1 MNGFDALPKPLMS
14 LAPMDGV
21 TDMAF
26 RQIVRRLNPEVLLYS
41 EFTNVEGM
49 VHSPFVRSRLEFKPS
64 ELPYVVQ
71 IFGRDPKTFTTIAA
85 ELEDLGITG
94 IDINMGCP
102 SKRVVSG
109 GNGAALIKEPD
120 LAYQIVE
127 ACVKATRLPVS
138 VKTRLGYAQADDLI
152 PFVKGLESSGVKMLT
167 IHGRTAKM
175 GYRGEADWNPIY
187 EAKQALSIP
196 VIGNGDI
203 KTLEQGQEQSAKLD
217 GFMVGRAAV
226 GNPWV
231 FWEQEKRDQITLADK
246 VDVMLEHFGLLRE
259 FQPEHKALVEF
270 RKHLGGYLSG
280 FRDAKSVRRT
290 LMEADSEKDFTQRA
304 LALAS

>member
-1 MNGFDALPKPLMS
+1 MPLMS

-26 RQIVRRLNPEVLLYS
+26 RQVVRKLNPEVLLYS

-49 VHSPFVRSRLEFKPS
+49 VHSPFVRSRLEFKKS

-71 IFGRDPKTFTTIAA
+71 IFGRDPKTFKTIAR
-85 ELEDLGITG
+85 ELDGMGVTG

-109 GNGAALIKEPD
+109 GNGAALIREPE
-120 LAYQIVE
+120 LAFEIVE
-127 ACVKATRLPVS
+127 ACASSTSLPVS
-138 VKTRLGYAQADDLI
+138 VKTRLGYYEGDDLI
-152 PFVKGLESSGVKMLT
+152 TFAKGLESAGAKMLT

-175 GYRGEADWNPIY
+175 GYRGEADWSPILDLKK
-187 EAKQALSIP
+187 AISIP

-203 KTLEQGQEQSAKLD
+203 KSLEQGLLQSQALD

-231 FWEQEKRDQITLADK
+231 FWPQEKRDQVTLADK
-246 VDVMLEHFGLLRE
+246 IDVMLEHFSYLRE
-259 FQPEHKALVEF
+259 FQEENKALIEF